1 MSELRM
7 EYNKSSKSS
16 RSSKSGSQ
24 SGKSKGMFTS
34 YFRNKQRR
42 DAEKKEERRQLA
54 EEKLRVMLAPVQF
67 SEEEEERLR
76 ELKRYKRW
84 KKLQQEQ
91 EERQREL
98 KSKAMPSIPETQ
110 IVTSVTLEDEILVP
124 KPLPRRRRHSKSR
137 RPMVYTQR
145 IVQQTMKALH
155 QHTWEQRVAVVTSLM
170 ALLFISL
177 HADILGPRVLPQQLF
192 LDNSQVPWYIIV
204 LKDWGTF
211 CHISTCSLI
220 HFALCDISLIYAFES
235 IEVGKKTGPKV
246 KEFYREKV
254 HVVVAALSGGIVA
267 LSICKALLEAWFRM
281 LRELLETAISLVG
294 HGKGACASLYH
305 HIGNAP
311 QHILNGLAK
320 LGHIAMRPS
329 EWISSVCSGLARLLT
344 GLCIWVL
351 AVVIPFD
358 SDDRP
363 LVMRMMMARSHED
376 PKQHEQTAAALHEH
390 DNNSTMGETI
400 AALNATLINI
410 TLNNSNATL
419 VNMPKAEDV
428 IYWRNDAFETCRYL
442 LSHSAFFLVSLLV
455 AMHYYTRGYRHKCQN
470 SALPG
475 MRGNDEASFLEDHS
489 SIRTTPSLARDETE
503 LHANL
508 SSDTSMETSST
519 IAATRPTSITVTIA
533 ADY

>member
-1 MSELRM
+1 M
-7 EYNKSSKSS
+7 EYNNSKSS
-16 RSSKSGSQ
+16 RSSKTGSL

-42 DAEKKEERRQLA
+42 DADKKEERRQLA

-110 IVTSVTLEDEILVP
+110 IVTPVLLDDEILVRR
-124 KPLPRRRRHSKSR
+124 PLPRRRRHSKSR
-137 RPMVYTQR
+137 RPMVATQR
-145 IVQQTMKALH
+145 LVQQTMKALH

-235 IEVGKKTGPKV
+235 MEVGNKTGPKV

-281 LRELLETAISLVG
+281 LGELLETAISLVG
-294 HGKGACASLYH
+294 HGKGACTSLYH
-305 HIGNAP
+305 NIGYAP

-329 EWISSVCSGLARLLT
+329 EWISSVCAGLARLFT
-344 GLCIWVL
+344 GLCIWIL

-358 SDDRP
+358 SDERP
-363 LVMRMMMARSHED
+363 LVTRMMARSHED
-376 PKQHEQTAAALHEH
+376 PKQQQQEQTSGVLQEH
-390 DNNSTMGETI
+390 QDNNQTLGETI
-400 AALNATLINI
+400 AALNATLINV
-410 TLNNSNATL
+410 TLDDNNVTL
-419 VNMPKAEDV
+419 GNIPKAEEV

-455 AMHYYTRGYRHKCQN
+455 VMHYYTRGYRHKSKK
-470 SALPG
+470 SALPETV
-475 MRGNDEASFLEDHS
+475 GNDEAAFLEDHS
-489 SIRTTPSLARDETE
+489 SIGTTPSLARDETE
-503 LHANL
+503 LQANL
-508 SSDTSMETSST
+508 SSDTSMETLST
-519 IAATRPTSITVTIA
+519 IAATRPTSITITIA